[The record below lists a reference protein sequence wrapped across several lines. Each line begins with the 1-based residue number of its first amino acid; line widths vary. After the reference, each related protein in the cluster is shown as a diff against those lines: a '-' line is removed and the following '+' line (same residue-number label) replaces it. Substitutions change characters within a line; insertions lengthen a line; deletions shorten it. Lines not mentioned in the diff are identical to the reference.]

1 VPRPA
6 IGHEQEKRYYSTANQ
21 PPFRPTAQTWH
32 ANSAKIRPKNRT
44 FANGFGSIMGNDKKN
59 GQYSH
64 VAPFPIREYHPYSQG
79 PVKAQ
84 SIRFQS
90 AAKTPHFRRKQK
102 RCSNLTLAATLAP
115 V

>member
-1 VPRPA
+1 VPSPA
-6 IGHEQEKRYYSTANQ
+6 SRAEQEKRYYSTANQ

-44 FANGFGSIMGNDKKN
+44 FANGFGSIMGNDKKS